1 MCSQHANDPTLS
13 MVTEIKKDPK
23 DSKWL
28 FMKVRAHQ
36 IKNGRFDTEVTI
48 VDEDGEL
55 VALSRHVSLV
65 LARKSPEELK
75 RIYRL

>member
-1 MCSQHANDPTLS
+1 

-28 FMKVRAHQ
+28 FMKVRAHE

-48 VDEDGEL
+48 VDEGGEL
-55 VALSRHVSLV
+55 VALSRHVSLALV
-65 LARKSPEELK
+65 RKSPEEIK

>member
-1 MCSQHANDPTLS
+1 

-28 FMKVRAHQ
+28 FMKMRAHE
-36 IKNGRFDTEVTI
+36 IKNGRFDTEVTV
-48 VDEDGEL
+48 VDEVGDL

-65 LARKSPEELK
+65 LMRKSPEEVK